1 MSNFSK
7 VKEYLHELEYDILTE
22 DTEEEL
28 VVVAKHDLGI
38 TGLVI
43 DCEDPILVMEQQ
55 IFDVKSDNAE
65 VYKELLKINREVIH
79 GGFALDDSG
88 KKVIFRDTLE
98 LENLDLNELEGSLNS
113 LAMILSEYSDKIL
126 KFAKL

>member
-7 VKEYLHELEYDILTE
+7 VKEYLYELEYDILTE
-22 DTEEEL
+22 DTQSEL
-28 VVVAKHDLGI
+28 VVVANHEQGI

-43 DCEDPILVMEQQ
+43 DCEDPILVMEQH
-55 IFDVKSDNAE
+55 IFDVKSDNAD
-65 VYKELLKINREVIH
+65 VYKDLLKINREVIH
-79 GGFALDDSG
+79 GGFALDDTG

-113 LAMILSEYSDKIL
+113 LAMMLSEYSDKIL